1 MAVFKAV
8 VRFKR
13 PDGFYPVYI
22 RVTHQRKAQYIK
34 TDKMVDQKGVD
45 KSNGIKDPYVMK
57 YCANKI
63 SRFVEILNKQD
74 ISSWTVDEVVNYL
87 KSGTADIC
95 FSDYAREYQSKMIQE
110 GHARN
115 ARTYELAYHLQI
127 RNTLLPRKL
136 LLRNKRNVLNVNKLG
151 VTSLKIRTYALFL

>member
-34 TDKMVDQKGVD
+34 TDKLVDQKGVD

-95 FSDYAREYQSKMIQE
+95 FSDYAREYQSKMIQVLLISASQTMPE
-110 GHARN
+110 
-115 ARTYELAYHLQI
+115 
-127 RNTLLPRKL
+127 NTSQR
-136 LLRNKRNVLNVNKLG
+136 
-151 VTSLKIRTYALFL
+151 

>member
-22 RVTHQRKAQYIK
+22 RVTHQRKDSISK
-34 TDKMVDQKGVD
+34 LTRWLTRRVD

-63 SRFVEILNKQD
+63 SRFVEIFNKQD

-127 RNTLLPRKL
+127 RNTLLPRRL

-151 VTSLKIRTYALFL
+151 VNSLKIRTYALFL

>member
-22 RVTHQRKAQYIK
+22 RVTHQRKDSISK
-34 TDKMVDQKGVD
+34 LTRWLTRRVD

>member
-22 RVTHQRKAQYIK
+22 RVTHQRKDSISK
-34 TDKMVDQKGVD
+34 LTRWLTRRVD

-127 RNTLLPRKL
+127 RNTLLPRRL
-136 LLRNKRNVLNVNKLG
+136 LLRNN
-151 VTSLKIRTYALFL
+151 S

>member
-22 RVTHQRKAQYIK
+22 RVTHQRKDSISK
-34 TDKMVDQKGVD
+34 LTRWLTRRVD

-63 SRFVEILNKQD
+63 SRFVEIFNKQD

-127 RNTLLPRKL
+127 RNTLLPRRL

-151 VTSLKIRTYALFL
+151 VTSLKIRTYAIFL

>member
-63 SRFVEILNKQD
+63 SRFVEILN
-74 ISSWTVDEVVNYL
+74 ISCVLALCSSFHLHIELSGLEKVLLSHFFVD
-87 KSGTADIC
+87 
-95 FSDYAREYQSKMIQE
+95 
-110 GHARN
+110 
-115 ARTYELAYHLQI
+115 
-127 RNTLLPRKL
+127 
-136 LLRNKRNVLNVNKLG
+136 
-151 VTSLKIRTYALFL
+151 LFGRFD

>member
-34 TDKMVDQKGVD
+34 TDKLVDQKGVD

-95 FSDYAREYQSKMIQE
+95 FSDYAREYQSKMIQD

-115 ARTYELAYHLQI
+115 VSEIQAGHTPHGERPETAHDETS
-127 RNTLLPRKL
+127 RPRD
-136 LLRNKRNVLNVNKLG
+136 NE
-151 VTSLKIRTYALFL
+151 TDIQ